1 MASSGRG
8 AGHRSAGCAGAGLT
22 GIVSR
27 AGVAVAARST
37 VHGVRSRAHAG
48 GWVARAGRMA
58 SSGRGAGHGSAGC
71 AGAGLA
77 GIVSRAGVAV
87 AARGT
92 VHGVRSRTRTS
103 ARVARAER
111 VTRGGRGAGH
121 CGAGRARAGL
131 TSIVHR
137 AGVAVAAGAP
147 IRRVRVRAR
156 AGARIA
162 GTGCMTCGGRGTGHC
177 RARRARAG
185 LTSIVHRAGVAV
197 AAGAPIRRVRVRAR
211 AGARIAG
218 TGCMTCGGR
227 GTGHCRARRARAGL
241 TSIVHRAGVAVAAGA
256 PIRRVRVRAR
266 AGARIAGTGC
276 MTCGGRGT
284 GHCRARRARAGLTGI
299 IHSAGVAIAACRSV
313 RGRRIRALA
322 TRRITR
328 ACHVTLVARHAA
340 QWSACHAHPTLTR
353 HCPGARVSAAAR
365 AIGRERVRAE
375 PRALSARAGH
385 VAVVTC
391 GARHRIRPRARP
403 ALAGVHHLA
412 LVRPGR
418 AARPVRGLRIG
429 ARAVAARRPGA
440 DLAGARC

>member
-22 GIVSR
+22 
-27 AGVAVAARST
+27 
-37 VHGVRSRAHAG
+37 
-48 GWVARAGRMA
+48 
-58 SSGRGAGHGSAGC
+58 
-71 AGAGLA
+71 

-121 CGAGRARAGL
+121 CGAG
-131 TSIVHR
+131 
-137 AGVAVAAGAP
+137 
-147 IRRVRVRAR
+147 
-156 AGARIA
+156 
-162 GTGCMTCGGRGTGHC
+162 
-177 RARRARAG
+177 
-185 LTSIVHRAGVAV
+185 
-197 AAGAPIRRVRVRAR
+197 
-211 AGARIAG
+211 
-218 TGCMTCGGR
+218 
-227 GTGHCRARRARAGL
+227 RARAGL